1 MAESQ
6 AVFAKYRRYSWNDWL
21 QEKARQGNANALD
34 TLRAR
39 QVRANLKGDTLSSDK
54 APANHSGAIPGVRVD
69 SVTKKGTIIYHFAGA
84 TIRDDGKLLK
94 VSKGASQEALEA
106 ALRMAV
112 ERFGKN
118 LTVNGGLGFKEEV
131 VRTAA
136 AARLKIEFDDP
147 DLEKRRLFFMT
158 GEDLPGSAAH
168 KYIEERNQKR
178 SNIADIAEH
187 RRFSS
192 QDAGDAYFPGI
203 APGGRRKPRPSAEGR
218 TDFGVAGRPL
228 DGNTIAAVTTG

>member
-1 MAESQ
+1 M
-6 AVFAKYRRYSWNDWL
+6 
-21 QEKARQGNANALD
+21 
-34 TLRAR
+34 
-39 QVRANLKGDTLSSDK
+39 
-54 APANHSGAIPGVRVD
+54 
-69 SVTKKGTIIYHFAGA
+69 TKKGTIIYHFAGA

-118 LTVNGGLGFKEEV
+118 LTVNGGLGFKEQV

-158 GEDLPGSAAH
+158 GEDLPSSAAH

-192 QDAGDAYFPGI
+192 QDAGDLLFRGLRQVDGETLALLQKGEQILVLPVDHSTATRLQRLRLGDAVSVTAERTI
-203 APGGRRKPRPSAEGR
+203 QVQGRSRGR
-218 TDFGVAGRPL
+218 
-228 DGNTIAAVTTG
+228 